1 MKTKPLDKKSEEQN
15 KESIFKN
22 YELTLSEKEAEDLV
36 KRLENG
42 PNEKARVFL
51 KESIEFYK
59 NIKNRVLN

>member
-51 KESIEFYK
+51 KESIEFY
-59 NIKNRVLN
+59 